1 MPIQPTLD
9 TEIETLKQSI
19 TAEREHT
26 SRAEYISIVQPLKN
40 LLATKIEQNEV
51 IKDANKAFI
60 GAIPPTPE
68 EVEKKYNLNVANEIA
83 LKYTLADEVALL
95 WKLQTGELTI
105 DSPEIAEQ
113 KQTVADAKLKCSKV

>member
-1 MPIQPTLD
+1 MPIQPILD

-68 EVEKKYNLNVANEIA
+68 EVEKKYNLDVANEIA

-113 KQTVADAKLKCSKV
+113 QQTVADAKLKCSKV